1 MATFP
6 MTGTRT
12 PPARRAGHALRA
24 AWTGSRPI
32 ERIGYLV
39 GAVLLASGLFHAVLF
54 AVYGGSLT
62 GPVSWRKPATFGE
75 SFGLVLIAVVWVGS
89 YLRLGARA
97 RILLLGLFTADCV
110 VEVAGITLQAW
121 RGVPSHFNMT
131 TTANKGV
138 SMMLAVGGGVLIA
151 TLGALAAASF
161 RRNAARSPSMR
172 LALRTGFVTLLIGLA
187 SGAAMIARGVVLV
200 NTGHQEL
207 AYRLGGFLL
216 PVHGISLHG
225 IVVLPVLAWLLTR
238 TRRTEAART
247 RAVALV
253 AGGYGA
259 AILIALVICLIQL

>member
-1 MATFP
+1 MATLP

-12 PPARRAGHALRA
+12 PLARRAGHALRA

-75 SFGLVLIAVVWVGS
+75 SFGLVLIAVVWVGAQ
-89 YLRLGARA
+89 LRIGRRA
-97 RILLLGLFTADCV
+97 RTVLLGLLAADCV
-110 VEVAGITLQAW
+110 VEVAGITVQAW

-131 TTANKGV
+131 TPANQAV
-138 SMMLAVGGGVLIA
+138 AMMLAAGGGVLIA
-151 TLGALAAASF
+151 VLVTLAVAAF
-161 RRNAARSPSMR
+161 RGDPDQAPSRR
-172 LALRTGFVTLLIGLA
+172 LALRTGFVTLLVGLA
-187 SGAAMIARGVVLV
+187 SGGAMIARGVVLV
-200 NTGHQEL
+200 DTGHQAL

-225 IVVLPVLAWLLTR
+225 VIVLPALAWLLSR
-238 TRRTEAART
+238 TRLSEAART
-247 RAVALV
+247 RGVALA
-253 AGGYGA
+253 AGGYGL
-259 AILIALVICLIQL
+259 AILVALVVCLIQL